1 MSTNISKKR
10 RENLINKINEI
21 KNYLIENVLNTE
33 FIGYLSEL
41 ENEIK
46 GTKYGLVYEE
56 HREKIDE
63 ILNTHTPVFVEEKEL
78 FIDNGGQL
86 NFLIEGDNLPA
97 LKLLNKTHKGKIDV
111 IYIDPPYNR
120 GSNDFI
126 YDDKYVG
133 KTDSFRH
140 SKWLSFMND
149 RLKLAKT
156 LLSEHGVIFISCDDN
171 EQAQL
176 KMLCDEVFGYSNFVG
191 TLIWRKKSGGGQ
203 TDEFFVTEHE
213 YIHVYRKSPKFLW
226 IDEKIPITEKG
237 FNMEDDRGK
246 YKIVKLAKWGSAA
259 KKEDRPT
266 MHFPIKSPDGKNVY
280 PIAPDGSPGRWRV
293 GKKTMEL
300 LIIQNKIHWE
310 KVDNEWIAYE
320 KIYFEDNDVKILK
333 SRSILYEIAETGDAS
348 KMLTSIFGKKDV
360 FENPKPIELIQE
372 ILSHTKNSIVLDFFA
387 GSGSTG
393 HAVLKMNSEDGG
405 KRKFI
410 LVTNNQNNICRDIT
424 FERIKKV
431 IEKENY
437 SASLKYY
444 KIDFVNI
451 DKQLYYEYADKLLLH
466 IKELVQ
472 LENGIDL
479 QNNPKVWIA
488 VTDEGID
495 DFIKDIEKYK
505 KCKKLYLGHDVLL
518 SKEQEEILK
527 QYNIKIV
534 AIPDYY
540 YGELKG

>member
-1 MSTNISKKR
+1 
-10 RENLINKINEI
+10 
-21 KNYLIENVLNTE
+21 
-33 FIGYLSEL
+33 
-41 ENEIK
+41 
-46 GTKYGLVYEE
+46 
-56 HREKIDE
+56 
-63 ILNTHTPVFVEEKEL
+63 
-78 FIDNGGQL
+78 
-86 NFLIEGDNLPA
+86 
-97 LKLLNKTHKGKIDV
+97 
-111 IYIDPPYNR
+111 
-120 GSNDFI
+120 
-126 YDDKYVG
+126 
-133 KTDSFRH
+133 
-140 SKWLSFMND
+140 
-149 RLKLAKT
+149 
-156 LLSEHGVIFISCDDN
+156 
-171 EQAQL
+171 
-176 KMLCDEVFGYSNFVG
+176 
-191 TLIWRKKSGGGQ
+191 
-203 TDEFFVTEHE
+203 
-213 YIHVYRKSPKFLW
+213 
-226 IDEKIPITEKG
+226 
-237 FNMEDDRGK
+237 MEDDRGK

-466 IKELVQ
+466 TKELVQ

-534 AIPDYY
+534 AIQIIIMGARVILIWVQYH
-540 YGELKG
+540 